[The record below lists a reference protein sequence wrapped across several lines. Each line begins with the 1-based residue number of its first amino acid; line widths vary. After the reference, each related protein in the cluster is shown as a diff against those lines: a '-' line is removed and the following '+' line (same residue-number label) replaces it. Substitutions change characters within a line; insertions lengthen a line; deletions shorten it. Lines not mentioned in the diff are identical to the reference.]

1 MNKFNIYVGNVA
13 TNVTEEQLKSLFEQY
28 GEVIAVKMIKDR
40 FTGEARGFA
49 FVEMASSE
57 EGQQAIEKLNGAEV
71 GGRRLRINEAR
82 PQERN
87 NDRPRRPFG
96 NGGGSSNGGGSR
108 FGGPR
113 YN

>member
-13 TNVTEEQLKSLFEQY
+13 TSVTEEQLREMFEQH
-28 GEVIAVKMIKDR
+28 GQVLAVKVIKDR
-40 FTGEARGFA
+40 FTGEPRGFA
-49 FVEMASSE
+49 FVEMASPQ
-57 EGQQAIEKLNGAEV
+57 EGAAAIEKLNGAEV

-82 PQERN
+82 PQERS

-96 NGGGSSNGGGSR
+96 GSNGGGGNGGSR

-113 YN
+113 Y